1 MKFWIAFA
9 AFLLSASF
17 LQAQFS
23 GDVLGTHNMGPG
35 GQGPLSH

>member
-9 AFLLSASF
+9 VLLSASF

-35 GQGPLSH
+35 GKGH